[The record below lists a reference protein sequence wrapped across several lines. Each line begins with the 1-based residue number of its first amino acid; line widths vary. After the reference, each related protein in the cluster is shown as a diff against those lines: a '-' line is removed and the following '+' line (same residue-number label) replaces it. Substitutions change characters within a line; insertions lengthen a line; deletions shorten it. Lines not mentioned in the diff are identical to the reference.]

1 MSATALTPADMLI
14 SLRDGLE
21 SWATANKGKIQIAS
35 DPFHALDLLLQ
46 SPIGF
51 RVVVWWDGDEPST
64 DIHQAGIVVNRLK
77 VSIGYGRGLA
87 KDPSTGLTTGRAG
100 QKALYALISEL
111 RSKVRAIQFSDP
123 TDEISSVWAAY
134 RGTTGVVVPEG
145 IAIDAYDL
153 NFTLE
158 SVIAYEPETS
168 DSSES
173 SES

>member
-1 MSATALTPADMLI
+1 MLI

-21 SWATANKGKIQIAS
+21 AWATANKGKVQIAG

-51 RVVVWWDGDEPST
+51 RVVVWWDGDEPAT
-64 DIHQAGIVVNRLK
+64 DIHQAGIVSNRLK
-77 VSIGYGRGLA
+77 VSISYGRGLA
-87 KDPSTGLTTGRAG
+87 KDPSASLVSGRAS
-100 QKALYALISEL
+100 QKPLYELISDL
-111 RSKVRAIQFSDP
+111 RSKVRAIEFSNQA
-123 TDEISSVWAAY
+123 DEISSVWAAY
-134 RGTTGVVVPEG
+134 RGTTPIVVPEG

-158 SVIAYEPETS
+158 SVIACESETS
-168 DSSES
+168 SSTES